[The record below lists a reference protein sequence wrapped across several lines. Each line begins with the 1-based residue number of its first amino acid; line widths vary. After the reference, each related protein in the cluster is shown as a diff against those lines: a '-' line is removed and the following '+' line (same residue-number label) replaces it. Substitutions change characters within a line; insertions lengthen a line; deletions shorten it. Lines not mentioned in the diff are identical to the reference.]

1 MFITQ
6 VIIIQNWCHMLRW
19 RIYFLCLQLL
29 DAKRWLCSKLD
40 NQHSY
45 FYFSGYAS
53 WLHCDDSIV
62 KPTAEQLVSMFE
74 IPWTLNLRST
84 EISWRHPA
92 LIYLSHFYRLCSHHR
107 IVCPTFSST
116 GDLAKTCNDNKLTKL
131 FLFRRGDTMV
141 GVEKTVKW
149 LQQHSRSIHPSTRI
163 LVHLWSS
170 IEG

>member
-1 MFITQ
+1 MSNVDYAQSLITSIHTLFLWQ
-6 VIIIQNWCHMLRW
+6 ATPVGSLVMTVFSNQLQNNWWVCVTIPYQTIPYH
-19 RIYFLCLQLL
+19 QLL
-29 DAKRWLCSKLD
+29 IWNLKSLDAIL
-40 NQHSY
+40 
-45 FYFSGYAS
+45 
-53 WLHCDDSIV
+53 
-62 KPTAEQLVSMFE
+62 
-74 IPWTLNLRST
+74 PWY
-84 EISWRHPA
+84 
-92 LIYLSHFYRLCSHHR
+92 IYLSHFYRLCSHHR

-149 LQQHSRSIHPSTRI
+149 LQQHSRSIHPPTRI